1 LRRVDEDGRCDGH
14 ALEDVLELGARG
26 DGGVSGSYGLDEAVG
41 PGGVG
46 GEVEELVMLL
56 VMRKKMV
63 RDM

>member
-1 LRRVDEDGRCDGH
+1 
-14 ALEDVLELGARG
+14 LEDVLELGARG